1 MRSSFRATT
10 LAALALTLVLVAC
23 GSDDSSGPNPSDVE
37 AGMLVSG
44 SFEAGDF
51 EYETSNLLASLEHL
65 GYSLDT
71 TSSTDSAHIAA
82 LIGGKDIVFFPED
95 NPAFSAGTLAI
106 LKAFVDGGGTLVLVA
121 GYDHLDWV
129 NTAFGW
135 SLASDEDLDFRA
147 PMPKADGADHTPYR
161 DGPSSIPGNNGGS
174 LLDVSTLPDSGI
186 VAYEGENGRTNA
198 SVAVLPSG
206 SGRLVYFAWD
216 WYDATPV
223 GLQDGGWNKLLKLSA
238 GF

>member
-1 MRSSFRATT
+1 MRSPFRATS
-10 LAALALTLVLVAC
+10 LAALTLALVVGAC
-23 GSDDSSGPNPSDVE
+23 GDDSSGPNPSDVE

-44 SFEAGDF
+44 SFEEGDF
-51 EYETSNLLASLEHL
+51 EYETSNLLASLEHV

-71 TSSTDSAHIAA
+71 TSATDSTHIAA
-82 LIGGKDIVFFPED
+82 LINGKDIVFFPED
-95 NPAFSAGTLAI
+95 DPAFDAGTLAI
-106 LKAFVDGGGTLVLVA
+106 LKAFVDGGGTMVLVG

-135 SLASDEDLDFRA
+135 SLASDEDLDYRH
-147 PMPKADGADHTPYR
+147 PMPKTDGAGNTPYR
-161 DGPSSIPGNNGGS
+161 DGSASIPGNNGGS
-174 LLDVSTLPDSGI
+174 LLDVTTLPDSAI
-186 VAYEGENGRTNA
+186 VVYEGEDGRTNG
-198 SVAVLPSG
+198 SVVVLPSG
-206 SGRLVYFAWD
+206 SGRLVYLAWD